1 MSSRNSTSAH
11 LLPSSGTTATTATT
25 ATHCHPQLLPWRSQ
39 VRASGLPGH
48 LPAHTLFLWD
58 SRLHSQVGMES
69 PILASQVLGCG
80 HTHAWRVAVER
91 FYSASCQYGVLCGW
105 ALQTSPRDIC
115 YYTCVQLNEL
125 GIFKVVVS
133 GDLPSRAERHCTCP
147 LSLPE

>member
-1 MSSRNSTSAH
+1 MSSRNSSSAH

-25 ATHCHPQLLPWRSQ
+25 ATHSFFHGDPKSGPQACLAISQ
-39 VRASGLPGH
+39 P
-48 LPAHTLFLWD
+48 TLCFFGIVW
-58 SRLHSQVGMES
+58 LHSQVGMES

-105 ALQTSPRDIC
+105 ALQTFPRDIC

-147 LSLPE
+147 LSLPV